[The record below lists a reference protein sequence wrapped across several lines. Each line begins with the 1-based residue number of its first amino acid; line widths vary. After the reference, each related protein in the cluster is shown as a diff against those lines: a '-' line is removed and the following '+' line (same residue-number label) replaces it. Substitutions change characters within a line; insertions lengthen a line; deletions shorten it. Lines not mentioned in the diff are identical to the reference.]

1 MNSKTILVRFKL
13 RHWVLTTSQKN
24 PEISVESGKW
34 NISFPENP
42 FGTCR
47 LSPEIVLLFH
57 SERKRAPKF
66 PYHLLNFPV
75 SSLSLTITGNW
86 IANGKHHFIRLV
98 CWFWKNPYRYRQF
111 NGRPNRFILT
121 NGKHPLIHNWK
132 TQYYRAY
139 IQQWQRRCHVQH
151 LVEMNLHLL
160 KNLKTNMTAQ

>member
-1 MNSKTILVRFKL
+1 MNSKTIFVRFKL

-42 FGTCR
+42 FGNCR

-75 SSLSLTITGNW
+75 SSLSLTLTGNW
-86 IANGKHHFIRLV
+86 IANGKRHFIRLV
-98 CWFWKNPYRYRQF
+98 CWFWKNPYRYSTVVPIGLFWQMVSTHWYITEKHNIIELIF
-111 NGRPNRFILT
+111 SNG
-121 NGKHPLIHNWK
+121 NGDAMCN
-132 TQYYRAY
+132 T
-139 IQQWQRRCHVQH
+139 
-151 LVEMNLHLL
+151 
-160 KNLKTNMTAQ
+160 